1 METPDYQ
8 DNHVLTV
15 VATPLMETPAMTPQQ
30 RYRQSEKCRSARD
43 KYYETKGKETAH
55 KYYMNNRDK
64 ILTRSKER
72 YAQLR
77 QMLDQVQA
85 DFENDLT

>member
-1 METPDYQ
+1 MD
-8 DNHVLTV
+8 
-15 VATPLMETPAMTPQQ
+15 TPALTPQQ
-30 RYRQSEKCRSARD
+30 RYRQSEKCKTSRD
-43 KYYETKGKETAH
+43 KYYETKGKVTAH
-55 KYYMNNRDK
+55 EYYIKNRDK

-72 YAQLR
+72 YAQLK

>member
-8 DNHVLTV
+8 GNPVLTL
-15 VATPLMETPAMTPQQ
+15 VATPLMETPALTPQQ
-30 RYRQSEKCRSARD
+30 RYRQSDKCKTARD
-43 KYYETKGKETAH
+43 KYYETKGKATAH
-55 KYYMNNRDK
+55 EYYIKNRDR

-77 QMLDQVQA
+77 QMLDQVQT